1 MPVPNYSTI
10 SILAFSPVA
19 GVRRASG
26 ATMAAVSEI
35 DARGARYKA
44 DSDQLVQLTKQED
57 PKLRLAFAFRAMD
70 RAPSVHLRDLVP
82 LEMIILHYVRTLPA
96 WPILGQAHAL
106 NIITL
111 DWPDGEGYEMRAYL
125 VGTKAPMPPEQLPFF
140 YEQQRESFLPAV
152 AAKMPP
158 VRL

>member
-10 SILAFSPVA
+10 SILAFSPLA

-26 ATMAAVSEI
+26 TTMTTISEV
-35 DARGARYKA
+35 DERGARFKA
-44 DSDQLVQLTKQED
+44 DSDQLAQLTKQED

-70 RAPSVHLRDLVP
+70 RAPSAHLRDLVP
-82 LEMIILHYVRTLPA
+82 LEMMILHYARTLPA
-96 WPILGQAHAL
+96 WPILGHAPSL

-111 DWPDGEGYEMRAYL
+111 DWPDGEGYEVRAYL
-125 VGTKAPMPPEQLPFF
+125 VGTKEPMSPEQLPFF
-140 YEQQRESFLPAV
+140 YEQQRESVQPAV

-158 VRL
+158 VRV